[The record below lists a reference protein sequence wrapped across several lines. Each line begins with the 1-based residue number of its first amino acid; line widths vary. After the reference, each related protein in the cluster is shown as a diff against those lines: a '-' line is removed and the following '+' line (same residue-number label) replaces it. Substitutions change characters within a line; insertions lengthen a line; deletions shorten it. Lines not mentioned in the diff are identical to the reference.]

1 MPILSMVSKLPKYVL
16 KRNEL
21 LCSQINIHRN
31 VNERFMI
38 LVLKC
43 KKFKYTKTKDYIKHH

>member
-1 MPILSMVSKLPKYVL
+1 MVPKLPKYVL

-31 VNERFMI
+31 ANERFMI
-38 LVLKC
+38 LVLKY
-43 KKFKYTKTKDYIKHH
+43 KKLKYTRTKDYIKHH